1 MRRSKRS
8 SSSSATR
15 APPRRSR
22 ISATS
27 SPDRKTA
34 ECCKKARWMRRSGA
48 AAGKPASSMT
58 FRPARNRS
66 TGSCKARRRSSAA
79 ASRPCWRGETGQ
91 TERKGRDIMP
101 DLIETIEDGVATL
114 TFNRP
119 ERMNALSTPIME
131 GLLHGLPRLAGDP
144 AVRVVVLTGAGR
156 AFCAGGDV
164 KSMAEGGVQRSVAEA
179 TAHLRSR
186 MEVSRI
192 LHELPK
198 PTIAMI
204 NGPAAGAGLAFAL
217 ACDLRI
223 AGATARLVTAFVKV
237 GFSGDFGGSFFLT
250 RLVGTAKAR
259 ELYFT
264 GRPVDAQ
271 EALSLG
277 LVNRVVPDDQLG
289 DTTMELARS
298 LAQGPQIALSLMK
311 RNLNCAESSG
321 LAELLDLEAANQVLT
336 GRTEDH
342 REAAKAFVEKRA
354 PVFVGR

>member
-1 MRRSKRS
+1 M
-8 SSSSATR
+8 
-15 APPRRSR
+15 
-22 ISATS
+22 
-27 SPDRKTA
+27 
-34 ECCKKARWMRRSGA
+34 
-48 AAGKPASSMT
+48 
-58 FRPARNRS
+58 
-66 TGSCKARRRSSAA
+66 
-79 ASRPCWRGETGQ
+79 
-91 TERKGRDIMP
+91 MP
-101 DLIETIEDGVATL
+101 DLIETVEHGVATL

-131 GLLHGLPRLAGDP
+131 GLLQGLPRLAGDP
-144 AVRVVVLTGAGR
+144 AVRVIVLTGAGR

-164 KSMAEGGVQRSVAEA
+164 KSMAEGGERRSAAEA

-223 AGATARLVTAFVKV
+223 AGASAKLVTAFVKV
-237 GFSGDFGGSFFLT
+237 GLSGDFGGSFFLT

-264 GRPVDAQ
+264 GRPIDAQ

-277 LVNRVVPDDQLG
+277 LVNRVVADDQLG
-289 DTTMELARS
+289 DATMELAKS
-298 LAQGPQIALSLMK
+298 LAQGPHIALSLMK
-311 RNLNCAESSG
+311 RNMNCAEAAG
-321 LAELLDLEAANQVLT
+321 LAELLDVEAVNMVQAT
-336 GRTEDH
+336 RTEDH

>member
-1 MRRSKRS
+1 M
-8 SSSSATR
+8 A
-15 APPRRSR
+15 
-22 ISATS
+22 
-27 SPDRKTA
+27 
-34 ECCKKARWMRRSGA
+34 
-48 AAGKPASSMT
+48 
-58 FRPARNRS
+58 
-66 TGSCKARRRSSAA
+66 
-79 ASRPCWRGETGQ
+79 
-91 TERKGRDIMP
+91 
-101 DLIETIEDGVATL
+101 DLIETIENGVATL

-131 GLLHGLPRLAGDP
+131 GLLQGLPRLAGDP

-164 KSMAEGGVQRSVAEA
+164 KSMAEGGERRSEAEA

-192 LHELPK
+192 LHDLPK

-223 AGATARLVTAFVKV
+223 AGASARLVTAFIRV
-237 GFSGDFGGSFFLT
+237 GLSGDFGGSFFMT

-264 GRPVDAQ
+264 GRPVDAE

-277 LVNRVVPDDQLG
+277 LVNRVVADDQLANA
-289 DTTMELARS
+289 TTELARS
-298 LAQGPQIALSLMK
+298 LAQGPQIALRLMK
-311 RNLNCAESSG
+311 RNMNCAESGG
-321 LAELLDLEAANQVLT
+321 LTELLDMEAANMVQAA
-336 GRTEDH
+336 RTEDH

-354 PVFVGR
+354 PMFMGR

>member
-1 MRRSKRS
+1 
-8 SSSSATR
+8 
-15 APPRRSR
+15 
-22 ISATS
+22 
-27 SPDRKTA
+27 
-34 ECCKKARWMRRSGA
+34 
-48 AAGKPASSMT
+48 
-58 FRPARNRS
+58 
-66 TGSCKARRRSSAA
+66 
-79 ASRPCWRGETGQ
+79 
-91 TERKGRDIMP
+91 MP

-144 AVRVVVLTGAGR
+144 MVRVIILTGAGR

-164 KSMAEGGVQRSVAEA
+164 KSMAEGGERRSAAEA
-179 TAHLRSR
+179 RAHLRSR

-192 LHELPK
+192 LHDLPK

-223 AGATARLVTAFVKV
+223 AGASARLVTAFVKV
-237 GFSGDFGGSFFLT
+237 GVSGDFGGSFFMT

-264 GRPVDAQ
+264 GRPVDAE

-277 LVNRVVPDDQLG
+277 LVNRVVPDDQLA
-289 DTTMELARS
+289 DATMELARS

-311 RNLNCAESSG
+311 RNMNRAESAG
-321 LAELLDLEAANQVLT
+321 LAELLDTEAANMVLSA
-336 GRTEDH
+336 RTEDH

-354 PVFVGR
+354 PIFTGR

>member
-1 MRRSKRS
+1 
-8 SSSSATR
+8 
-15 APPRRSR
+15 
-22 ISATS
+22 
-27 SPDRKTA
+27 
-34 ECCKKARWMRRSGA
+34 
-48 AAGKPASSMT
+48 
-58 FRPARNRS
+58 
-66 TGSCKARRRSSAA
+66 
-79 ASRPCWRGETGQ
+79 
-91 TERKGRDIMP
+91 MP

-144 AVRVVVLTGAGR
+144 GVRVIVLTGAGR

-164 KSMAEGGVQRSVAEA
+164 KSMAEGGEERSAAEA
-179 TAHLRSR
+179 TARLRSR

-198 PTIAMI
+198 PAIAMI

-223 AGATARLVTAFVKV
+223 ASASARLVTAFVKV

-277 LVNRVVPDDQLG
+277 LVNRVVPDDQLA
-289 DTTMELARS
+289 DATMELARS

-354 PVFVGR
+354 PMFIGR

>member
-1 MRRSKRS
+1 MS
-8 SSSSATR
+8 
-15 APPRRSR
+15 
-22 ISATS
+22 
-27 SPDRKTA
+27 
-34 ECCKKARWMRRSGA
+34 
-48 AAGKPASSMT
+48 
-58 FRPARNRS
+58 
-66 TGSCKARRRSSAA
+66 
-79 ASRPCWRGETGQ
+79 
-91 TERKGRDIMP
+91 

-144 AVRVVVLTGAGR
+144 GVRVIVLTGAGR

-164 KSMAEGGVQRSVAEA
+164 KSMAEGGEERSAAEA
-179 TAHLRSR
+179 TARLRSR

-223 AGATARLVTAFVKV
+223 ASAPARLVTAFVKV

-250 RLVGTAKAR
+250 RLAGTAKAR

-277 LVNRVVPDDQLG
+277 LVNRVVPDDQLA
-289 DTTMELARS
+289 DATMELARS
-298 LAQGPQIALSLMK
+298 LAQGPQVALSLMK

-354 PVFVGR
+354 PMFIGR

>member
-1 MRRSKRS
+1 M
-8 SSSSATR
+8 
-15 APPRRSR
+15 
-22 ISATS
+22 
-27 SPDRKTA
+27 
-34 ECCKKARWMRRSGA
+34 
-48 AAGKPASSMT
+48 GKM
-58 FRPARNRS
+58 
-66 TGSCKARRRSSAA
+66 
-79 ASRPCWRGETGQ
+79 EM
-91 TERKGRDIMP
+91 MP
-101 DLIETIEDGVATL
+101 ELLESFEDGVATL
-114 TFNRP
+114 MFNRP
-119 ERMNALSTPIME
+119 ERLNALSAPIME

-164 KSMAEGGVQRSVAEA
+164 KSMAEGREQRSAPEA
-179 TAHLRSR
+179 TARLRSR

-223 AGATARLVTAFVKV
+223 AAASAKLVTAFVKI

-250 RLVGTAKAR
+250 QLVGTAKAR

-264 GRPVDAQ
+264 GRPVDAH

-277 LVNRVVPDDQLG
+277 LVNRVVPDERLHDV
-289 DTTMELARS
+289 TMELARS
-298 LAQGPQIALSLMK
+298 LAQGPAVALALMK
-311 RNLNCAESSG
+311 RNLNRAESGG
-321 LAELLDLEAANQVLT
+321 LAELLDMEAANQVQT
-336 GRTEDH
+336 RHTEDH
-342 REAAKAFVEKRA
+342 REAARAFVAKRA

>member
-1 MRRSKRS
+1 
-8 SSSSATR
+8 
-15 APPRRSR
+15 
-22 ISATS
+22 
-27 SPDRKTA
+27 
-34 ECCKKARWMRRSGA
+34 
-48 AAGKPASSMT
+48 
-58 FRPARNRS
+58 
-66 TGSCKARRRSSAA
+66 
-79 ASRPCWRGETGQ
+79 
-91 TERKGRDIMP
+91 MP
-101 DLIETIEDGVATL
+101 DLIETVEDGVATL

-119 ERMNALSTPIME
+119 ERMNALSTSIME

-164 KSMAEGGVQRSVAEA
+164 KSMAEGGERRSAAEA

-223 AGATARLVTAFVKV
+223 AGASARLVTAFVKV
-237 GFSGDFGGSFFLT
+237 GLSGDFGGSFFLT

-264 GRPVDAQ
+264 GRPVDAE

-277 LVNRVVPDDQLG
+277 LVNRVVSDDQLG
-289 DTTMELARS
+289 DATMELARS
-298 LAQGPQIALSLMK
+298 LAQGPQVAFSLMK
-311 RNLNCAESSG
+311 RNMNCAESGG
-321 LAELLDLEAANQVLT
+321 LAQLLDMEAANMVQAA
-336 GRTEDH
+336 RTEDH
-342 REAAKAFVEKRA
+342 RAAARAFVEKRA
-354 PVFVGR
+354 PVFIGR